1 MRTDRRTEKQTDVR
15 VDGQT
20 DMTKLIVAFHKF
32 ANAPNKAYDV
42 PENSIYCF
50 SFYDY
55 IINEILGLSIRNSVR
70 RQTVN
75 ITANFFYNSH
85 NLQTWRRC
93 ETLFIS
99 GNFHTR
105 VFGDVMLCRSAITD
119 VSEEL

>member
-1 MRTDRRTEKQTDVR
+1 MFHADRLTEKQTDGQ

-20 DMTKLIVAFHKF
+20 DMTKLIVVFRKD
-32 ANAPNKAYDV
+32 ANATHKAYGV

-50 SFYDY
+50 PFYGY
-55 IINEILGLSIRNSVR
+55 IISETLDLFSRTSVR

-75 ITANFFYNSH
+75 ITAHFFYNSH

-99 GNFHTR
+99 GNFHTQ
-105 VFGDVMLCRSAITD
+105 VFWDVTLCLSAIVY
-119 VSEEL
+119 VS